1 MNELILLICFFHSKF
16 LILESEKVSLAE
28 NYLQL
33 SVILTRILNSDGS
46 GSQEVEE
53 NSDMTRT
60 SI

>member
-46 GSQEVEE
+46 GSLEVEE

-60 SI
+60 SV